1 MPKFQIPVIRTGFA
15 HKTIEVEA
23 ENQEE
28 AEFKAINEA
37 GDYEFSERDAKYEID
52 NGSFVDYP
60 ALIQR
65 IKNQLIHIEKDE
77 LSKAEQK
84 ILDIISLATK

>member
-1 MPKFQIPVIRTGFA
+1 MPKFQIPIIRSGFA
-15 HKTIEVEA
+15 CRTIEVEA
-23 ENQEE
+23 ENQQE
-28 AEFKAINEA
+28 AEEKALDEA
-37 GDYEFSERDAKYEID
+37 GDHEFSEHTSEYDVDRGVKI
-52 NGSFVDYP
+52 DYP

-84 ILDIISLATK
+84 ILDIIELVTE